1 MRKVLIVDSDE
12 GICEF
17 LTALLTEE
25 GFQVSAAYD
34 NLKALEQLRQ
44 EEGAVVLLDLGRPPY
59 GGQNIHAWLQA
70 VHQLSRHQV
79 IAMSAST
86 PRAVGNQLLGECLIT
101 AFLPKPFD
109 VEEVLLAVQQVAD

>member
-17 LTALLTEE
+17 LMALLTEE

-34 NLKALEQLRQ
+34 CLKALEQLQQ
-44 EEGAVVLLDLGRPPY
+44 EDGAVVLLDLGRPS
-59 GGQNIHAWLQA
+59 GGPNMHTWLQT

-79 IAMSAST
+79 IAMSASA
-86 PRAVGNQLLGECLIT
+86 PLAVGNQLLGESLIT

-109 VEEVLLAVQQVAD
+109 VEEVLAAVQQVAT

>member
-1 MRKVLIVDSDE
+1 VRKVLIVDSDE

-25 GFQVSAAYD
+25 GFQVSAACD
-34 NLKALEQLRQ
+34 NLKALEQLQR
-44 EEGAVVLLDLGRPPY
+44 EEGAVVLLDLGRPH

-86 PRAVGNQLLGECLIT
+86 PLAVGYQLLGESLIT

-109 VEEVLLAVQQVAD
+109 VDEVLAAVQQVAT